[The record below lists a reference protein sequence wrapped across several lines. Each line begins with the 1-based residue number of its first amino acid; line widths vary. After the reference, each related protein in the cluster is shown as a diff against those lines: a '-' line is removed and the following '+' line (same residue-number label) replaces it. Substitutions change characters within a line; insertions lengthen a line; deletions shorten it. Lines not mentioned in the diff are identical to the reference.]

1 MALLMNQLHGLGQAE
16 ILAAI
21 IGPLATGGADAYRT
35 YEEGRY
41 SKKELKQRK
50 VEFAQMSQL
59 ERERFEAAD
68 RARLVAQHTALQ
80 QKALRGAWWERNLPL
95 IVGGS
100 VLAVLAVAAASA
112 GRR

>member
-1 MALLMNQLHGLGQAE
+1 MALGYADV
-16 ILAAI
+16 IAAI
-21 IGPLATGGADAYRT
+21 VGPLATGGADAYRT

-59 ERERFEAAD
+59 EKERFEAEQ
-68 RARLVAQHTALQ
+68 RAQLVAQHAETQRKALQ
-80 QKALRGAWWERNLPL
+80 GAWWERNLPL
-95 IVGGS
+95 IVGGG
-100 VLAVLAVAAASA
+100 VLVALALAAAAS